1 MRKHSQ
7 SVFFLTYIM
16 SGICLL
22 SYLICIDRSAAK
34 VAMNS
39 WVNATTNFTDQ
50 PTQQKNLFSNQSAN
64 LEDIQTLT
72 SEEVQLLKSMGQRI
86 SKTTTQ
92 ASFTDLGVFLLDLSL
107 VICGLTIMK
116 KMMELINEMG
126 DMDLTGMDDDAQS
139 HVIGTIQSGS

>member
-1 MRKHSQ
+1 MHKHSQ

-22 SYLICIDRSAAK
+22 SYLICIDRSASK

-116 KMMELINEMG
+116 KMMELINEIG